1 MQKIT
6 YRQAAELLGVQYE
19 TIKNAVFY
27 NRLTKCATSSSESML
42 LREQVELFRNK
53 RISTKKLNLEERR
66 LWEEYKKIAESTELL
81 DLATQPVNNESLSTL
96 IVKEILK
103 GSQNDKEII
112 LQIGMHASE
121 VLRLIANL
129 DNKKIELSYP
139 QMPLA
144 FK

>member
-1 MQKIT
+1 
-6 YRQAAELLGVQYE
+6 
-19 TIKNAVFY
+19 
-27 NRLTKCATSSSESML
+27 ML